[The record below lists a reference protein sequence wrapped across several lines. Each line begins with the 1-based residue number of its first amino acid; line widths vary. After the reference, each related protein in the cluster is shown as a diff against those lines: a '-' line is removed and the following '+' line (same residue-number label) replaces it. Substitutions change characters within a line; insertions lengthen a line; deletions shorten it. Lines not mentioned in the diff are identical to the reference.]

1 MHSLAMQSSQQSI
14 VAFSKIIL
22 LLPETEHLGML
33 GEVFQP
39 RDGQE
44 CGLREDACGLMAGI
58 AKFPTWE
65 WIS

>member
-44 CGLREDACGLMAGI
+44 CGLREDA
-58 AKFPTWE
+58 
-65 WIS
+65 